1 MTAFG
6 FSINQKK
13 QSFAIMIK
21 YDFASIRLMKIMEN
35 GTSQSLQAEVLSVIY
50 SWEQH
55 KLQ

>member
-1 MTAFG
+1 
-6 FSINQKK
+6 
-13 QSFAIMIK
+13 MIK